1 MASLFIEGQ
10 NVGKYRELESHL
22 HFVFKANTNIMCKKG
37 CVHLKI
43 IFLLRSFFAITL
55 KQTLNE

>member
-43 IFLLRSFFAITL
+43 IFLLRVSSRL
-55 KQTLNE
+55 H